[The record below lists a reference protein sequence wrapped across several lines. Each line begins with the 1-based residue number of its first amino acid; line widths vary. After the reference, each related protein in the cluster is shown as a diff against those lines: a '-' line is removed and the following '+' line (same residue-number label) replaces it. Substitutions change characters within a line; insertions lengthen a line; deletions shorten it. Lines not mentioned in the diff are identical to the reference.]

1 MDLAR
6 AKLPELSGENIQA
19 LASHLQAFCLNLG
32 SMGKPWS
39 CRATFSMLPPSIAEK
54 LSKKTEKSRLW
65 DAFGPA
71 LASFWLHFACPAVAW
86 QSLFRLFVETRA
98 TLTEKL
104 DLAISMPLSSGIAVC
119 AGPGVQVGATW
130 AKSPV
135 RSPKS
140 GLEVPSQS
148 GQDSQVGRSVRGA
161 LSKLWKPPRR
171 SPDLSRVGG
180 QSLSKRQV
188 I

>member
-54 LSKKTEKSRLW
+54 LSKKTEKSRPW

-119 AGPGVQVGATW
+119 AGPGVRVGATGAEKSRPSGPKW
-130 AKSPV
+130 LRRAKSSKVWTVGARCAVEVMGTAGNCSGTAATEPRL
-135 RSPKS
+135 RSSQRSKS
-140 GLEVPSQS
+140 
-148 GQDSQVGRSVRGA
+148 
-161 LSKLWKPPRR
+161 
-171 SPDLSRVGG
+171 
-180 QSLSKRQV
+180 

>member
-32 SMGKPWS
+32 SMGKPRS

-54 LSKKTEKSRLW
+54 LSKKTEKSKHW

-130 AKSPV
+130 AKSVSRSAKSDLERQSLDGRCEV
-135 RSPKS
+135 RCRSYGNARKPPRLSP
-140 GLEVPSQS
+140 EPSH
-148 GQDSQVGRSVRGA
+148 VRGQR
-161 LSKLWKPPRR
+161 LSKLQ
-171 SPDLSRVGG
+171 G
-180 QSLSKRQV
+180 

>member
-39 CRATFSMLPPSIAEK
+39 CRATFSMLPRSIAEK

-98 TLTEKL
+98 TLCRKVGSCDIDATLERIGFFCRSGRPSWSHLGQKSGPVPEKL
-104 DLAISMPLSSGIAVC
+104 PRRAKSE
-119 AGPGVQVGATW
+119 GPG
-130 AKSPV
+130 
-135 RSPKS
+135 RSS
-140 GLEVPSQS
+140 
-148 GQDSQVGRSVRGA
+148 
-161 LSKLWKPPRR
+161 
-171 SPDLSRVGG
+171 
-180 QSLSKRQV
+180 
-188 I
+188 

>member
-19 LASHLQAFCLNLG
+19 LASHLQAFWLNLG

-54 LSKKTEKSRLW
+54 LSNKTEKSRPW

-86 QSLFRLFVETRA
+86 QSLFRLFVETWA
-98 TLTEKL
+98 TLCRKVGSCDIDATLERNRCLCRSGRPSRSHLGQKSGPVAEKWPRS
-104 DLAISMPLSSGIAVC
+104 AKSEWPGQSSWT
-119 AGPGVQVGATW
+119 VGARC
-130 AKSPV
+130 SV
-135 RSPKS
+135 
-140 GLEVPSQS
+140 EVMEIA
-148 GQDSQVGRSVRGA
+148 R
-161 LSKLWKPPRR
+161 
-171 SPDLSRVGG
+171 
-180 QSLSKRQV
+180 
-188 I
+188 